1 MLKAREW
8 LAVSVL
14 IFAIAA
20 LTLLTHFS
28 NNYYSPN
35 PGLIASP
42 PTPYPFI
49 EVAVRGA
56 VKLPGTYRLPFEMT
70 LNDLLF
76 LAITEP
82 DADLRRLRRDTVIR
96 KSRAVTVARREK
108 MTVYLSGAIAS
119 PGAYQVL
126 KGASLKDLLKQVEL
140 APQADL
146 ERIKGERRLKNN
158 ELIEIPYRKVL

>member
-14 IFAIAA
+14 ILTIAA

-28 NNYYSPN
+28 KYSYTTSTAA
-35 PGLIASP
+35 I
-42 PTPYPFI
+42 TPSTNSYTFI

-56 VKLPGTYRLPFEMT
+56 VKLPGTYQLPFEMT
-70 LNDLLF
+70 VNDLLA

-96 KSRAVTVARREK
+96 KSRAVTIARKEK
-108 MTVYLSGAIAS
+108 MTVYLSGAVAS

-126 KGASLKDLLKQVEL
+126 KGTSLKDLLKQVEL
-140 APQADL
+140 APQADV